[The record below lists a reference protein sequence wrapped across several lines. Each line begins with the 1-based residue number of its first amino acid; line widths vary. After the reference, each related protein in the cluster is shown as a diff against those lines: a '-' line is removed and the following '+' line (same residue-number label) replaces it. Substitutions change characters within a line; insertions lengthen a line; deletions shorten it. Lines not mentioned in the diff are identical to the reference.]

1 MSDKGVELG
10 VKLGAKIIMSVK
22 GHYDK
27 ARALGEWV
35 RNTRSRDGKRREESN
50 IRSKEKGADTEKT
63 GEGTM
68 VVFKV

>member
-1 MSDKGVELG
+1 
-10 VKLGAKIIMSVK
+10 MSVK
-22 GHYDK
+22 GHYDN